1 MLRRFQRLVVAVVRA
16 AADGRVGLAL
26 CYHRVGDPQGRAG
39 WALVPALG
47 TRLFAD
53 QLRHVRARYRLVR
66 AGELAEAIATRR
78 REQRFPLAVTF
89 DDDLA
94 VHAGE
99 TARLL
104 RHLDLPATFFLGG
117 NPGPFFWQALQAALD
132 AGMPADDP
140 LLPRAENPTPHRLA
154 EVIRA
159 RPRDERDA
167 LTAALLERGR
177 PEPGLREDGVRAL
190 AAGGFE
196 IGFHTRDHEAL
207 DRLDD
212 DALRRA
218 VTEGRERLEELAGA
232 SLRTIAYPF
241 GIADAAGCSG
251 RSGRPEREGV
261 YASIVC
267 WPAPPISIRRGLLS
281 SGFGMRISSTPRSK
295 LALTA
300 SASMPLGSV
309 REREK
314 LPNAR
319 STR

>member
-117 NPGPFFWQALQAALD
+117 NPVRSSG
-132 AGMPADDP
+132 
-140 LLPRAENPTPHRLA
+140 RRS
-154 EVIRA
+154 
-159 RPRDERDA
+159 RPR
-167 LTAALLERGR
+167 
-177 PEPGLREDGVRAL
+177 
-190 AAGGFE
+190 
-196 IGFHTRDHEAL
+196 
-207 DRLDD
+207 
-212 DALRRA
+212 
-218 VTEGRERLEELAGA
+218 
-232 SLRTIAYPF
+232 
-241 GIADAAGCSG
+241 
-251 RSGRPEREGV
+251 
-261 YASIVC
+261 
-267 WPAPPISIRRGLLS
+267 
-281 SGFGMRISSTPRSK
+281 STPGCPPTTHCCRVPRTRRR
-295 LALTA
+295 TA
-300 SASMPLGSV
+300 SP
-309 REREK
+309 K
-314 LPNAR
+314 
-319 STR
+319 